1 MTSHFNFRDEVLEK
15 YDQDVY
21 DYLMDSF
28 DCFPLAAV
36 IDNAF
41 ICMHGGLGPE
51 LLGSYK
57 VIN

>member
-1 MTSHFNFRDEVLEK
+1 MTSHFNFREEVLEK

-28 DCFPLAAV
+28 DCIPLSAV
-36 IDNAF
+36 IDNSF
-41 ICMHGGLGPE
+41 ICKDGGLGPDIIND
-51 LLGSYK
+51 YK